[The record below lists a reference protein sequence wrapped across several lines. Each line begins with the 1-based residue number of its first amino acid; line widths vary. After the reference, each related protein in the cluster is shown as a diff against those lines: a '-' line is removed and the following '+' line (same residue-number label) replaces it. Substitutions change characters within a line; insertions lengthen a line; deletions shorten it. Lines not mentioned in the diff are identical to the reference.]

1 MKIKSTMTRISPY
14 LSEWLLSKE
23 QVSVGKEVEKMK
35 PWNTVGGN
43 VNRCSNYGKQYG
55 SFSKNEK

>member
-23 QVSVGKEVEKMK
+23 QVNVGKEVEKMK

-43 VNRCSNYGKQYG
+43 VN
-55 SFSKNEK
+55 